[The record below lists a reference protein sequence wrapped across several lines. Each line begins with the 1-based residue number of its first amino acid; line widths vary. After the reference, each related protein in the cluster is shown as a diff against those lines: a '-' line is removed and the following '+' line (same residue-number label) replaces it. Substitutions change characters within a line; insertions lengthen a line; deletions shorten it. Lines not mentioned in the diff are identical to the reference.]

1 MLGQRLYS
9 RGVFALGAV
18 QLIESIALALPM
30 SYFPNYIMGLGASVA
45 SIGLFTSSFMISS
58 AVMSPRLG
66 ALSDREGR
74 KKLMIVGLIG
84 DVVFGAL
91 TGLVPSWQWLML
103 VRIVNG
109 AVSSAAML
117 SAEAL
122 LIDMVSPVRRG
133 EASGFVMSMGM
144 VGRNIG
150 PVFGGTIQWYSA
162 SLGLSLLNSY
172 RVPYFVDSVF
182 ALVALIL
189 VVLLVEEPRVEKPSR
204 ETSRTAAREAGKL
217 PMSVSFK
224 VLLAYSFIN
233 GLGMGFIM
241 PISVLFYNDKFG
253 IDPIQ
258 IGTIIS
264 ISGFVGLLASWAA
277 GRLSDRK
284 GRKPIIAIGN
294 ITSRLCG
301 FSLPL
306 TGSVTQ
312 AAVVMSARSLGFN
325 VSMPALRA
333 LRADITPQEARG
345 RFFGLFMTAWTAGD
359 IAGPILGSFLYDL
372 YRFRSFDV
380 GGIVLPGYGLPFYVN
395 AVLGIAA
402 TIFLMLYVQE
412 PRSHETQAQARL
424 L

>member
-1 MLGQRLYS
+1 LLGQRLYS
-9 RGVFALGAV
+9 RGVFALGTV

-58 AVMSPRLG
+58 AIMSPRLG
-66 ALSDREGR
+66 TLSDREGR
-74 KKLMIVGLIG
+74 KKMMIVGLIG

-122 LIDMVSPVRRG
+122 LIDIVSPSRRG

-144 VGRNIG
+144 MGRNIG
-150 PVFGGTIQWYSA
+150 PVFGGAIQWYST
-162 SLGLSLLNSY
+162 SVGLSLLNSY
-172 RVPYFVDSVF
+172 RVPYFVDSVL
-182 ALVALIL
+182 ALVALVL
-189 VVLLVEEPRVEKPSR
+189 VVLLVEEPRVEKPPQ
-204 ETSRTAAREAGKL
+204 ETVRTAAREAGRT
-217 PMSVSFK
+217 PMSLSFK

-264 ISGFVGLLASWAA
+264 ISGFVGLFASWAA
-277 GRLSDRK
+277 GRLSDRA

-294 ITSRLCG
+294 IASRLCG

-345 RFFGLFMTAWTAGD
+345 RYFGLFMTAWTAGD

-372 YRFRSFDV
+372 YRFRSFDA
-380 GGIVLPGYGLPFYVN
+380 GGLVLPGYGLPFYVN

-402 TIFLMLYVQE
+402 TIFLLLYVQE
-412 PRSHETQAQARL
+412 PVSHKKLTPA
-424 L
+424 